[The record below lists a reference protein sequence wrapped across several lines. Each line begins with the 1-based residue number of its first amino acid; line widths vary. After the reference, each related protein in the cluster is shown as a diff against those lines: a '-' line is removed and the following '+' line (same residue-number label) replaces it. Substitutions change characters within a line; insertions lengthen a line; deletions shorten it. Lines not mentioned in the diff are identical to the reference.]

1 MQKVETER
9 GATGPI
15 GIGTPGALSR
25 STGSLKN
32 SNSACLMGR
41 PLLKDLEHLLDRPV
55 RMENDANCFA
65 LSEARDGAA
74 LGAGV
79 VFGVILGTGV
89 GGGIV
94 VHGRVLTGRNAIAG
108 EWGHNPLP
116 WPTDAE
122 LPGPQCY
129 CGKRGCIE
137 TFLSGPAIARDHLC
151 LTGDELTPQAIIA
164 RSEAGDGPCLAT
176 VERYE
181 GRLARCLAH
190 VINILDPDVIVL
202 GGGMSNVR
210 RLYET
215 VPRLWGRY
223 VFSDRVETPLVQAQH
238 GDFERG
244 KRSSVPRDGVRQQR
258 LGQQKKK
265 KGGSRCRPA
274 AWRKYATH
282 PDIYC
287 TLSSPTFAT
296 QL

>member
-1 MQKVETER
+1 M
-9 GATGPI
+9 
-15 GIGTPGALSR
+15 
-25 STGSLKN
+25 
-32 SNSACLMGR
+32 
-41 PLLKDLEHLLDRPV
+41 
-55 RMENDANCFA
+55 
-65 LSEARDGAA
+65 
-74 LGAGV
+74 
-79 VFGVILGTGV
+79 

-151 LTGDELTPQAIIA
+151 LTGDEAMPQAIIA

-202 GGGMSNVR
+202 GMPHVDVR

-215 VPRLWGRY
+215 VPRLSGRCSFLT
-223 VFSDRVETPLVQAQH
+223 VFKTPLVQAQH
-238 GDFERG
+238 GD
-244 KRSSVPRDGVRQQR
+244 SSGVRGAAF
-258 LGQQKKK
+258 LAMGETTEIGATEKKE
-265 KGGSRCRPA
+265 RRFEARPA

-287 TLSSPTFAT
+287 TLSSPMFAT